1 MEPNKQVIYSFNTDW
16 LRKSHDILQQD
27 NTEHHHHDYNLKII
41 CLPRENLGIEF
52 IFPHSVPLAFL
63 LE

>member
-16 LRKSHDILQQD
+16 LSKSHDMLWQD
-27 NTEHHHHDYNLKII
+27 NTEHHHYNRKII

>member
-1 MEPNKQVIYSFNTDW
+1 MEPNKQIIYSFNTDW

-27 NTEHHHHDYNLKII
+27 NTEHHHYNRKII